1 MRIFI
6 ALELPEK
13 IKKEISKTQNQLKT
27 VGIKARWV
35 KPEITH
41 LTLVFLGE
49 IAPNKV
55 GEIAKILKE
64 ASSQI
69 SPINLW
75 LEKIDAF
82 PSLAKAKIIYLSL
95 KGEMG
100 KLNALVLKIQ
110 KGLKK
115 QKIAFDQKPFV
126 PHLTLGRLKKLQNLT
141 WLLSKIKIPRRHF
154 FTNKLFL
161 IQSTLTS
168 QGPIYKTLK
177 EISLALVSK
186 K

>member
-27 VGIKARWV
+27 VGIKARLV

-49 IAPNKV
+49 TTPNKI
-55 GEIAKILKE
+55 EDIKKILKE

-75 LEKIDAF
+75 SDNIDAF
-82 PSLAKAKIIYLSL
+82 PSPAKAKIIYLSL

-100 KLNALVLKIQ
+100 KLNALFLKIQ
-110 KGLKK
+110 KDLKK
-115 QKIAFDQKPFV
+115 QKINFDQKPFV

-141 WLLSKIKIPRRHF
+141 WPLSKIKIPRRHF

-168 QGPIYKTLK
+168 QGPIYKILHSFELK
-177 EISLALVSK
+177 AK
-186 K
+186 NC